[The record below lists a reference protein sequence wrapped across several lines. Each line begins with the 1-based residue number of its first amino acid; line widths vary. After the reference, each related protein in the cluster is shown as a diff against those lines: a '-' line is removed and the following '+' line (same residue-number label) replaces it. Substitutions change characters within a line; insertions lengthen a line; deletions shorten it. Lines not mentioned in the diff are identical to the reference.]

1 MPMDIDANFRRIMW
15 YIFAGMRGGPT
26 RIQLVELIL
35 SRPSNMNQIS
45 KELNM
50 DYKTIQHH
58 IKVLSENRI
67 IVSEEKKYGTMF
79 FGSALLEKNKD
90 AFKEIK
96 EKIKKDQEKK
106 EARKRMFERLDA
118 ESEEENK

>member
-1 MPMDIDANFRRIMW
+1 MPMDIDANFRRILW

-35 SRPSNMNQIS
+35 ARPSNMNQIS

-58 IKVLSENRI
+58 IKVLTENRI

-79 FGSALLEKNKD
+79 FPSALLEKNKD
-90 AFKEIK
+90 AFGEIK

-106 EARKRMFERLDA
+106 EARKKMFERLDA
-118 ESEEENK
+118 ESNQAK

>member
-1 MPMDIDANFRRIMW
+1 MPMDIDTNFRRIMW

-26 RIQLVELIL
+26 RILLVELIL

-45 KELNM
+45 KELGM

-79 FGSALLEKNKD
+79 FPSALLEKNKD
-90 AFKEIK
+90 AFAEIK
-96 EKIKKDQEKK
+96 EKLKKDQEKK

-118 ESEEENK
+118 ESKQAAN